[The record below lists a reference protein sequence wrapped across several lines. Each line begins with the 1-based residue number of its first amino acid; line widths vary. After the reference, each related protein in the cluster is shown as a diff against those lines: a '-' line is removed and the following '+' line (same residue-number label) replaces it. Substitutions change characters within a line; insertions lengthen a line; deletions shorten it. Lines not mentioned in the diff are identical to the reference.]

1 MPVLPLEHFEPF
13 AATLGV
19 MLYPGLDEDD
29 QRKARAFAA
38 QWLAIP
44 VRRLYEAGHTMP
56 NDALAR
62 IVMDGG
68 TLLTDTFPKIIS
80 ARIRGAVRPKR
91 DCRRWRPIN

>member
-38 QWLAIP
+38 QWLALT
-44 VRRLYEAGHTMP
+44 VRRFAVVDPSNGAAG
-56 NDALAR
+56 
-62 IVMDGG
+62 
-68 TLLTDTFPKIIS
+68 S
-80 ARIRGAVRPKR
+80 AR
-91 DCRRWRPIN
+91 